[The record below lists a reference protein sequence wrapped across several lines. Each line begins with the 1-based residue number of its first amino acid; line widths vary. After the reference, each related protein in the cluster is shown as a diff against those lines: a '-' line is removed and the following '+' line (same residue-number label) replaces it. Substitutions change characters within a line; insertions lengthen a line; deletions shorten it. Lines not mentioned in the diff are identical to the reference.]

1 MEHPYGLLSLLP
13 PVVAIALA
21 IITRHAVLSLLAG
34 LACGSLL
41 TSGGDLYRAAYDLLE
56 VHLWPT
62 IIDPSK
68 LRIFSFT
75 LLMGGLIGLIIRS
88 GGMQGLVRLIAPL
101 ASNRRSGQLTT
112 WLMGMAIFFD
122 DYANSL
128 LIGNTFKPVC
138 DRLKISREK
147 LAYIVDTTAA
157 PVAGLSLLSTWV
169 AVELEFIDQGIGA
182 IGGTTNLAA
191 IELFIDSIPYRFYVL
206 GALFLVPLIAWTGRD
221 FGPMW
226 VAESKRANHP
236 GEPDPSGSWLQT
248 EVAEELDV
256 PTQGSHWL
264 NALLPI
270 AVTLGVVILLILK
283 TGSAALAKR
292 AGADTNPPLRE
303 IIGAADSSIALQYGS
318 LAGLIV
324 AMLMYRAQGLMDLA
338 EMARAI
344 RRGAG
349 LVIPAIAI
357 LWFASALS
365 RMTSDRPVDSSREVA
380 QGPANDPYPH
390 RDHRLYTGAFLGQLI
405 AHQAN
410 GEGGAN
416 GDGGAGWTL
425 KLLPTIIFVL
435 ASIVSFCTGTSFGTM
450 GMLTPL
456 VLPLAYR
463 MIAEQGGA
471 VSADNP
477 LLLAS
482 LGGVLAGAIFGD
494 HCSPISDTTI
504 MSSQASGCDVM
515 AHTLTQLPYALLV
528 GGVAILLGT
537 LPAGWG
543 VSPLL
548 LVPLQFAALVLVM
561 RRFGKRVEG
570 V

>member
-21 IITRHAVLSLLAG
+21 IVTRHAVISLLAG

-41 TSGGDLYRAAYDLLE
+41 TSGGDLFRAAYDLLE

-112 WLMGMAIFFD
+112 WLMGMVIFFD

-128 LIGNTFKPVC
+128 LLGNTFKPVC

-182 IGGTTNLAA
+182 IGGSTNLAA

-236 GEPDPSGSWLQT
+236 DEPDPSGSWLQT

-256 PTQGSHWL
+256 PTKESHWL

-270 AVTLGVVILLILK
+270 AVTLGGVILLILR

-292 AGADTNPPLRE
+292 EGADANPPLRD

-318 LAGLIV
+318 LAGLVV

-365 RMTSDRPVDSSREVA
+365 RMTSDRPVESNREVA
-380 QGPANDPYPH
+380 QSVDDDPYPY

-405 AHQAN
+405 ANQAD
-410 GEGGAN
+410 GEQE
-416 GDGGAGWTL
+416 GGAGWTL

-463 MIAEQGGA
+463 MIAEQGA
-471 VSADNP
+471 VTADNP

-482 LGGVLAGAIFGD
+482 LGAVLAGAIFGD

-504 MSSQASGCDVM
+504 MSAQASGCDVM
-515 AHTLTQLPYALLV
+515 AHTLTQLPYALLA

-543 VSPLL
+543 VSPWL

-561 RRFGKRVEG
+561 RRFGRRVEG

>member
-21 IITRHAVLSLLAG
+21 IVTRHAVISLLAG

-41 TSGGDLYRAAYDLLE
+41 TSGGDLFRAAYDLLE

-112 WLMGMAIFFD
+112 WLMGMVIFFD

-182 IGGTTNLAA
+182 IGGSTNLAA

-236 GEPDPSGSWLQT
+236 DEPDPSGSWLQT

-256 PTQGSHWL
+256 PTKESHWL

-270 AVTLGVVILLILK
+270 AVTLGGVILLILR

-292 AGADTNPPLRE
+292 EGADANPPLRD

-318 LAGLIV
+318 LAGLVV

-365 RMTSDRPVDSSREVA
+365 RMTSDRPVESNREVA
-380 QGPANDPYPH
+380 QSVDDDPYPY

-405 AHQAN
+405 ANQAD
-410 GEGGAN
+410 GEQE
-416 GDGGAGWTL
+416 GGAGWTL

-463 MIAEQGGA
+463 MIAEQGA
-471 VSADNP
+471 VTADNP

-482 LGGVLAGAIFGD
+482 LGAVLAGAIFGD

-504 MSSQASGCDVM
+504 MSAQASGCDVM
-515 AHTLTQLPYALLV
+515 AHTLTQLPYALLA

-543 VSPLL
+543 VSPWL
-548 LVPLQFAALVLVM
+548 LVPLQFAALALFM
-561 RRFGKRVEG
+561 RRFGRRVEG

>member
-21 IITRHAVLSLLAG
+21 IVTRHAVLSLLAG

-41 TSGGDLYRAAYDLLE
+41 TSGGDLFRAAYDLLE

-112 WLMGMAIFFD
+112 WLMGMVIFFD
-122 DYANSL
+122 DYANTL
-128 LIGNTFKPVC
+128 LLGNTFKPVC

-182 IGGTTNLAA
+182 IGGSTNLAA

-236 GEPDPSGSWLQT
+236 DEPDPSGSWLQT

-256 PTQGSHWL
+256 PTKESHWL

-270 AVTLGVVILLILK
+270 AVTLGGVILLILR

-292 AGADTNPPLRE
+292 EGADANPPLRD

-318 LAGLIV
+318 LAGLVV

-365 RMTSDRPVDSSREVA
+365 RMTSDRPVESNREVA
-380 QGPANDPYPH
+380 QSVDDDPYPY

-405 AHQAN
+405 ANQAD
-410 GEGGAN
+410 GEQE
-416 GDGGAGWTL
+416 GGAGWTL

-463 MIAEQGGA
+463 MIAEQGA
-471 VSADNP
+471 VTADNP

-482 LGGVLAGAIFGD
+482 LGAVLAGAIFGD

-504 MSSQASGCDVM
+504 MSAQASGCDVM

-537 LPAGWG
+537 LPVGWG

-561 RRFGKRVEG
+561 RRFGRRVEG

>member
-13 PVVAIALA
+13 PVVAITLA
-21 IITRHAVLSLLAG
+21 IITRHAVISLLAG

-41 TSGGDLYRAAYDLLE
+41 TSGGDLFRAAYDLLE

-112 WLMGMAIFFD
+112 WLMGMVIFFD

-182 IGGTTNLAA
+182 IGGSTNLAA

-236 GEPDPSGSWLQT
+236 DEPDPSGSWLQT

-256 PTQGSHWL
+256 PTKESHWL

-270 AVTLGVVILLILK
+270 AVTLGGVILLILR

-292 AGADTNPPLRE
+292 EGADANPPLRD

-318 LAGLIV
+318 LAGLVV

-365 RMTSDRPVDSSREVA
+365 RMTSDRPVESNREVA
-380 QGPANDPYPH
+380 QSVDDDPYPY

-405 AHQAN
+405 ANQAD
-410 GEGGAN
+410 GEQE
-416 GDGGAGWTL
+416 GGAGWTL

-463 MIAEQGGA
+463 MIAEQGA
-471 VSADNP
+471 VTADNP

-482 LGGVLAGAIFGD
+482 LGAVLAGAIFGD

-504 MSSQASGCDVM
+504 MSAQASGCDVM

-561 RRFGKRVEG
+561 RRFGRRVEG

>member
-13 PVVAIALA
+13 PFVAIALA
-21 IITRHAVLSLLAG
+21 IVTRHAVLSLLAG

-62 IIDPSK
+62 IIEPSK

-88 GGMQGLVRLIAPL
+88 GGMQGLVRLISPL

-112 WLMGMAIFFD
+112 WLMGMVIFFD

-128 LIGNTFKPVC
+128 LLGNTFKPVC

-169 AVELEFIDQGIGA
+169 AVELEFINQGIDA
-182 IGGTTNLAA
+182 IGGATNLAA

-221 FGPMW
+221 IGPMW
-226 VAESKRANHP
+226 RAESKRANHP
-236 GEPDPSGSWLQT
+236 DEPDPSGSWLQT

-256 PTQGSHWL
+256 PTKESHWL

-270 AVTLGVVILLILK
+270 AVTLGGVILLILR

-292 AGADTNPPLRE
+292 EGADANPPLRD

-318 LAGLIV
+318 LAGLLV
-324 AMLMYRAQGLMDLA
+324 AMLMYRAQGLMDFA

-365 RMTSDRPVDSSREVA
+365 RMTSDRPVESNRDTAQAVA
-380 QGPANDPYPH
+380 DDPYPY

-405 AHQAN
+405 ANQAD
-410 GEGGAN
+410 GEQG
-416 GDGGAGWTL
+416 GGAGWTL

-463 MIAEQGGA
+463 MIAEQGA
-471 VSADNP
+471 VTADNP

-482 LGGVLAGAIFGD
+482 LGAVLAGAIFGD

-504 MSSQASGCDVM
+504 MSAQASGCDVM
-515 AHTLTQLPYALLV
+515 AHTLTQLPYALLA
-528 GGVAILLGT
+528 GAVAIVLGT

-543 VSPLL
+543 VSPWL
-548 LVPLQFAALVLVM
+548 LVPLQFAALALFM
-561 RRFGKRVEG
+561 RRFGRRVEG

>member
-13 PVVAIALA
+13 PVVAITLA
-21 IITRHAVLSLLAG
+21 IVTRHAVISLLAG

-41 TSGGDLYRAAYDLLE
+41 TSGGDLFRAAYDLLE

-112 WLMGMAIFFD
+112 WLMGMVIFFD

-182 IGGTTNLAA
+182 IGGSTNLAA

-236 GEPDPSGSWLQT
+236 DEPDPSGSWLQT

-256 PTQGSHWL
+256 PTKESHWL

-270 AVTLGVVILLILK
+270 AVTLGGVILLILR

-292 AGADTNPPLRE
+292 EGADANPPLRD

-318 LAGLIV
+318 LAGLVV

-365 RMTSDRPVDSSREVA
+365 RMTSDRPVESNREVA
-380 QGPANDPYPH
+380 QSVDDDPYPY

-405 AHQAN
+405 ANQAD
-410 GEGGAN
+410 GEQE
-416 GDGGAGWTL
+416 GGAGWTL

-463 MIAEQGGA
+463 MIAEQGA
-471 VSADNP
+471 VTADNP

-482 LGGVLAGAIFGD
+482 LGAVLAGAIFGD

-504 MSSQASGCDVM
+504 MSAQASGCDVM

-561 RRFGKRVEG
+561 RRFGRRVEG

>member
-21 IITRHAVLSLLAG
+21 IVTRHAVISLLAG

-41 TSGGDLYRAAYDLLE
+41 TSGGDLFRAAYDLLE

-112 WLMGMAIFFD
+112 WLMGMVIFFD

-182 IGGTTNLAA
+182 IGGSTNLAA

-236 GEPDPSGSWLQT
+236 DEPDPSGSWLQT

-256 PTQGSHWL
+256 PTKESHWL

-270 AVTLGVVILLILK
+270 AVTLGGVILLILR

-292 AGADTNPPLRE
+292 EGADANPPLRD

-318 LAGLIV
+318 LAGLVV

-365 RMTSDRPVDSSREVA
+365 RMTSDRPVESNREVA
-380 QGPANDPYPH
+380 QSVDDDPYPY

-405 AHQAN
+405 ANQAD
-410 GEGGAN
+410 GEQE
-416 GDGGAGWTL
+416 GGAGWTL

-463 MIAEQGGA
+463 MIAEQGA
-471 VSADNP
+471 VTADNP

-482 LGGVLAGAIFGD
+482 LGAVLAGAIFGD

-504 MSSQASGCDVM
+504 MSAQASGCDVM

-561 RRFGKRVEG
+561 RRFGRRVEG

>member
-1 MEHPYGLLSLLP
+1 
-13 PVVAIALA
+13 
-21 IITRHAVLSLLAG
+21 
-34 LACGSLL
+34 
-41 TSGGDLYRAAYDLLE
+41 
-56 VHLWPT
+56 
-62 IIDPSK
+62 
-68 LRIFSFT
+68 
-75 LLMGGLIGLIIRS
+75 MGGLIGLIIRS

-112 WLMGMAIFFD
+112 WLMGMVIFFD

-182 IGGTTNLAA
+182 IGGSTNLAA

-236 GEPDPSGSWLQT
+236 DEPDPSGSWLQT

-256 PTQGSHWL
+256 PTKESHWL

-270 AVTLGVVILLILK
+270 AVTLGGVILLILR

-292 AGADTNPPLRE
+292 EGADANPPLRD

-318 LAGLIV
+318 LAGLVV

-365 RMTSDRPVDSSREVA
+365 RMTSDRPVESNREVA
-380 QGPANDPYPH
+380 QSVDDDPYPY

-405 AHQAN
+405 ANQAD
-410 GEGGAN
+410 GEQE
-416 GDGGAGWTL
+416 GGAGWTL

-463 MIAEQGGA
+463 MIAEQGA
-471 VSADNP
+471 VTADNP

-482 LGGVLAGAIFGD
+482 LGAVLAGAIFGD

-504 MSSQASGCDVM
+504 MSAQASGCDVM

-561 RRFGKRVEG
+561 RRFGRRVEG

>member
-41 TSGGDLYRAAYDLLE
+41 TSGGNLFHAAYDLLE

-62 IIDPSK
+62 ITDPSK

-112 WLMGMAIFFD
+112 WLMGMVIFFD

-236 GEPDPSGSWLQT
+236 DEPDPSGSWLQT

-270 AVTLGVVILLILK
+270 AVTLGIVILLILK

-292 AGADTNPPLRE
+292 AGADANPPLRE

-318 LAGLIV
+318 LAGLVV

-365 RMTSDRPVDSSREVA
+365 RMTSDRPVESNREVT
-380 QGPANDPYPH
+380 QGPADDPYPH

-405 AHQAN
+405 ANQAN
-410 GEGGAN
+410 GEVRG
-416 GDGGAGWTL
+416 GWTL

-463 MIAEQGGA
+463 MIAEQGA

-482 LGGVLAGAIFGD
+482 LGAVLAGAIFGD

-504 MSSQASGCDVM
+504 MSAQASGCDVM

-528 GGVAILLGT
+528 GGVAIVLGT
-537 LPAGWG
+537 FPAGLG
-543 VSPLL
+543 APPLV
-548 LVPLQFAALVLVM
+548 LVPLQFAALVLFM
-561 RRFGKRVEG
+561 RLFGRRVAG

>member
-21 IITRHAVLSLLAG
+21 IVTRHAVISLLAG

-41 TSGGDLYRAAYDLLE
+41 TSGGDLFRAAYDLLE

-112 WLMGMAIFFD
+112 WLMGMVIFFD

-182 IGGTTNLAA
+182 IGGSTNLAA

-236 GEPDPSGSWLQT
+236 DEPDPSGSWLQT

-256 PTQGSHWL
+256 PTKESHWL

-270 AVTLGVVILLILK
+270 AVTLGGVILLILR

-292 AGADTNPPLRE
+292 EGADANPPLRD

-318 LAGLIV
+318 LAGLVV

-365 RMTSDRPVDSSREVA
+365 RMTSDRPVESNREVA
-380 QGPANDPYPH
+380 QSVDDDPYPY

-405 AHQAN
+405 ANQAD
-410 GEGGAN
+410 GEQE
-416 GDGGAGWTL
+416 GGAGWTL

-463 MIAEQGGA
+463 MIAEQGA
-471 VSADNP
+471 VTADNP

-482 LGGVLAGAIFGD
+482 LGAVLAGAIFGD

-504 MSSQASGCDVM
+504 MSAQASGCDVM
-515 AHTLTQLPYALLV
+515 AHTLTQLPYALLA

-543 VSPLL
+543 VSPWL

-561 RRFGKRVEG
+561 RRFGRRVEG

>member
-13 PVVAIALA
+13 PFVAIALA
-21 IITRHAVLSLLAG
+21 IVTRHAVLSLLAG

-88 GGMQGLVRLIAPL
+88 GGMQGLVRLISPL

-112 WLMGMAIFFD
+112 WLMGMVIFFD

-128 LIGNTFKPVC
+128 LLGNTFKPVC

-169 AVELEFIDQGIGA
+169 AVELEFINQGIDA
-182 IGGTTNLAA
+182 IGGATNLAA

-236 GEPDPSGSWLQT
+236 DEPDPSGSWLQT

-256 PTQGSHWL
+256 PTKESHWL

-270 AVTLGVVILLILK
+270 AVTLGGVILLILR

-292 AGADTNPPLRE
+292 EGADANPPLRD

-318 LAGLIV
+318 LAGLVV

-365 RMTSDRPVDSSREVA
+365 RMTSDRPVESNREVA
-380 QGPANDPYPH
+380 QSVDDDPYPY

-405 AHQAN
+405 ANQAD
-410 GEGGAN
+410 GEQE
-416 GDGGAGWTL
+416 GGAGWTL

-463 MIAEQGGA
+463 MIAEQGA
-471 VSADNP
+471 VTADNP

-482 LGGVLAGAIFGD
+482 LGAVLAGAIFGD

-504 MSSQASGCDVM
+504 MSAQASGCDVM

-561 RRFGKRVEG
+561 RRFGRRVEG